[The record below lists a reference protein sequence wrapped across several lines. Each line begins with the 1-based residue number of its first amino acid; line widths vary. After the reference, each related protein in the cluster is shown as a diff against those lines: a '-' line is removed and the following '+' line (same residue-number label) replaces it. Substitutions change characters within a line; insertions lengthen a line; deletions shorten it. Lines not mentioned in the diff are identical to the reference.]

1 MRIQS
6 EKYVDEYII
15 SALFDLMK
23 KKEYD
28 DISITEITNKAGVSR
43 VSFYR
48 NFNSK
53 EDIIKKWI
61 ENTTTSFLKTSD
73 INFKKDSTR
82 DYFIKLFSHLEKY
95 KEQSLLIYKANLI
108 HLLKTEFENK
118 LLAIHEKEYD
128 NYKSFFLAGGIFN
141 VYYYWL
147 RNGCK
152 ESAEEIAE
160 KLVDLMQK

>member
-6 EKYVDEYII
+6 GKYVDEYII
-15 SALFDLMK
+15 NALFALMK
-23 KKEYD
+23 KKEYN

-61 ENTTTSFLKTSD
+61 EDTTNNFLKISD
-73 INFKKDSTR
+73 INFKKDSTK

-95 KEQSLLIYKANLI
+95 KDQSLLIYKANLI
-108 HLLKTEFENK
+108 HLLKSEFENK